1 MGPTAVFVDLVVLVG
16 LSIGPW
22 SWPSGLFPFGPV
34 SPRSLAPGPPA
45 VHGPWEVPVSTGVVL
60 VVFLKPP
67 SCDMIL
73 LHRVYEVH
81 VVQLCLVCHVT

>member
-1 MGPTAVFVDLVVLVG
+1 MGPRPFLLTLFTCGFVHRSLVLALGFVSL
-16 LSIGPW
+16 W
-22 SWPSGLFPFGPV
+22 LF

-45 VHGPWEVPVSTGVVL
+45 VHGPWEVPVSAGVVL
-60 VVFLKPP
+60 VVFLQPL